1 VLTNKIAKVTKP
13 SKTPTNNKISK
24 NVDEQMNKNSRTK
37 KGALTN
43 KGIKAKVV
51 SNNLL

>member
-1 VLTNKIAKVTKP
+1 M
-13 SKTPTNNKISK
+13 NNKTNR

-43 KGIKAKVV
+43 KGAKAKVIIKT
-51 SNNLL
+51 SYNQL